1 MPIETLDELL
11 LEEIKDLYDAEKQIT
26 RALPK
31 LTKAASSPELK
42 AAFTE
47 HLEQTKGQIA
57 RLEEVFG
64 HLGSKPKS
72 KPCLA
77 MKGLVEEGQEQAQE
91 DAEGPIMDLMLIGAA
106 QKVEH
111 YEISGY
117 GTVRTIAEAIGNRE
131 VADLLRQTEEEEGE
145 TDKKLTAIAAKLV
158 EEANAGSGDDE
169 EEGEEEDEDEID
181 SEDEDAEEGDDD
193 EDEDEDEEEE
203 EEKPAKPVKQAPA
216 KKKAPATKKR

>member
-1 MPIETLDELL
+1 MPIETLEELL

-26 RALPK
+26 RALSK
-31 LTKAASSPELK
+31 LAKAATNADLK

-47 HLEQTKGQIA
+47 HLEQTKGQVT

-64 HLGSKPKS
+64 HLGQKPKS

-77 MKGLVEEGQEQAQE
+77 MKGLIEEGEEQTQE

-117 GTVRTIAEAIGNRE
+117 GTVRTLAEAIGNDE
-131 VADLLRQTEEEEGE
+131 VAGLLRQTEEEEAE
-145 TDKKLTAIAAKLV
+145 TDRKLTQIASQLV
-158 EEANAGSGDDE
+158 EEVNGESEE
-169 EEGEEEDEDEID
+169 EEGGGEEET
-181 SEDEDAEEGDDD
+181 EE
-193 EDEDEDEEEE
+193 
-203 EEKPAKPVKQAPA
+203 AAPTR
-216 KKKAPATKKR
+216 ATKKTAAKKR

>member
-11 LEEIKDLYDAEKQIT
+11 EEELKDLYDAEKQIT

-31 LTKAASSPELK
+31 LVKAATAPELK
-42 AAFTE
+42 QAFTD

-64 HLGSKPKS
+64 HLGVKPKA

-77 MKGLVEEGQEQAQE
+77 MKGLVDEGQQQTQE
-91 DAEGPIMDLMLIGAA
+91 EADSSIMDLMLIGAA

-117 GTVRTIAEAIGNRE
+117 GTVRSIAEALGNQE
-131 VADLLRQTEEEEGE
+131 VAELLRQSEEEEGE
-145 TDKKLTAIAAKLV
+145 TDKKLSAIASHLI
-158 EEANAGSGDDE
+158 EEASGESE
-169 EEGEEEDEDEID
+169 EDEEDEDE
-181 SEDEDAEEGDDD
+181 DD
-193 EDEDEDEEEE
+193 EDEDLEDNEDEDDEDDED
-203 EEKPAKPVKQAPA
+203 EKVTSPPKKTAPA
-216 KKKAPATKKR
+216 KKR

>member
-1 MPIETLDELL
+1 MPIETLEELL

-26 RALPK
+26 RALSK
-31 LTKAASSPELK
+31 LAKAATNADLK

-47 HLEQTKGQIA
+47 HLEQTKGQVT

-64 HLGSKPKS
+64 HLGQKPKS

-77 MKGLVEEGQEQAQE
+77 MKGLIEEGEEQTQE

-117 GTVRTIAEAIGNRE
+117 GTVRTLAEAIGNDE
-131 VADLLRQTEEEEGE
+131 VAGLLRQTEEEEAE
-145 TDKKLTAIAAKLV
+145 TDRNLTQIASQLV
-158 EEANAGSGDDE
+158 EEVNGESEE
-169 EEGEEEDEDEID
+169 EEGGGEEET
-181 SEDEDAEEGDDD
+181 EE
-193 EDEDEDEEEE
+193 
-203 EEKPAKPVKQAPA
+203 AAPTR
-216 KKKAPATKKR
+216 ATKKTAAKKR